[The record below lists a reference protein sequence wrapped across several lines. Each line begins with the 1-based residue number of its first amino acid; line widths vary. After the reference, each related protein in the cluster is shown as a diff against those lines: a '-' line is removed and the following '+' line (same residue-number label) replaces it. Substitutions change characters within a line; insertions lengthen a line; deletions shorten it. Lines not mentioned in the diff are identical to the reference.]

1 MSDTAESRQPP
12 VVRRPKMTHNLCPE
26 GSVRNNE
33 HTEEVIC
40 IENLTK
46 FYGKIRGIEDFTL
59 TVNKGEIFGFLGP
72 NGAGKTTTIRLCLGL
87 ISKTSGTIT
96 IFGMDSHRD
105 SVHIRRKAGYVPGD
119 FGLIPNIRVKNYLKY
134 LLSLSNYRSAD
145 KMEDLAARFDL
156 DVDRKTSE
164 LSRGN
169 KQKVGVVQA
178 FMADQDLV
186 ILDEP
191 TTGLDPLM
199 QQEFYKLLREEK
211 ENGKT
216 IFMSSHILAEV
227 ETVCDRVAIIK
238 EGRLKIVE
246 EIESLQKKTGKV
258 LEVEF
263 RAPVDTDEFRLPGVS
278 EIKADNNRL
287 TLTIQDNLDTI
298 IKAVAAHKILNM
310 NLKTYSLEQL
320 FLRYYNRSERE
331 GE

>member
-1 MSDTAESRQPP
+1 MSDTKNTINPGMCQEIPNLPEKPDESNGII
-12 VVRRPKMTHNLCPE
+12 H
-26 GSVRNNE
+26 
-33 HTEEVIC
+33 

-46 FYGKIRGIEDFTL
+46 YYGKIRGIEDFTL
-59 TVNKGEIFGFLGP
+59 AVHKGEIFGFLGP

-87 ISKTSGTIT
+87 ISKTSGSIT
-96 IFGMDSHRD
+96 ILGMDSHKD
-105 SVHIRRKAGYVPGD
+105 SVHIRRRVGYVPGD
-119 FGLIPNIRVKNYLKY
+119 FGLIPNIKVKSYLKY
-134 LLSLSNYRSAD
+134 LLSLSNCRSD
-145 KMEDLAARFDL
+145 DRMKDLAARFDL
-156 DVDRKTSE
+156 DLHRKTSE

-178 FMADQDLV
+178 FMADHDLV

-211 ENGKT
+211 NNGKT
-216 IFMSSHILAEV
+216 IFMSSHILAEA

-258 LEVEF
+258 LDVEF
-263 RAPVDTDEFRLPGVS
+263 RAPVDVDEFRLPGVN
-278 EIKADNNRL
+278 EIKADGNRL
-287 TLTIQDNLDTI
+287 TLTIHENLDTV
-298 IKAVAAHKILNM
+298 IKVVAAHKVLNM

-320 FLRYYNRSERE
+320 FLRYYNTSEK
-331 GE
+331 GDKQ

>member
-1 MSDTAESRQPP
+1 MSDTAKSRQTP
-12 VVRRPKMTHNLCPE
+12 VIRRPRVTHNLHAE
-26 GSVRNNE
+26 ESVKNNE

-96 IFGMDSHRD
+96 IFGMDSHKD
-105 SVHIRRKAGYVPGD
+105 SVHIRKRTGYVPGD

-134 LLSLSNYRSAD
+134 LLSLSKYRSAD
-145 KMEDLAARFDL
+145 KMKDLAARFDL

-199 QQEFYKLLREEK
+199 QQEFYTLLREEK

-263 RAPVDTDEFRLPGVS
+263 RAPVDTAEFRLPGVS
-278 EIKADNNRL
+278 EIKADSNRL
-287 TLTIQDNLDTI
+287 TLTIHENLDTV

-320 FLRYYNRSERE
+320 FLRYYNKSEKE